1 MRKNKGLLIHHPMDH
16 SVKIIKTE
24 NAAPAGGHYVQ
35 ATVFQNQVYV
45 SGQLP
50 VRTNGQHTNTES
62 FEVQARQALSNLLA
76 IVEAA
81 GSNPAHIL
89 KVTVYLVG
97 VVHWPAFNVIYAEML
112 GDIKPARSVVPVPE
126 LHHGYLIEIDAIA
139 AIPLM
144 D

>member
-1 MRKNKGLLIHHPMDH
+1 MENSIKI
-16 SVKIIKTE
+16 VKTG

-35 ATVFQNQVYV
+35 ATVFQNQIYI

-50 VRTNGQHTNTES
+50 VRANGEHTHTES

-81 GSNPAHIL
+81 GSKPTYLL

-97 VVHWPAFNVIYAEML
+97 VVHWPTFNVIYAEML
-112 GDIKPARSVVPVPE
+112 GNVKPARSVVPVPE
-126 LHHGYLIEIDAIA
+126 LHHGYLIEIDAVA
-139 AIPLM
+139 AILSA